1 MKIKTKEIK
10 NQYHLKRK
18 ALVSSVLFALS
29 GLGQSALIQVGSDC
43 SLVEAI
49 EAANTDAVVNSCV
62 SGNGDDIIQLPPV
75 NSPLQSFG
83 VNSQHEA
90 STAIPGTYVGLPIIN
105 SHITIDGQGNTI
117 QGSTGSNLFRIFE
130 LAAGS
135 TLILNDVT
143 VAGGDDGLGIG
154 SGVLNYAGFLEVN
167 NSTLSDNHG
176 AVASMYGQTS
186 LNNSVVVSNFADN
199 SNTAAGIFAYSS
211 LFELNN
217 SSVINNRLT
226 EIPPLWGQRSSKG
239 KIDLKRGGSGPVAGG
254 IQLINSESKLI
265 NSTISGNK
273 GFIGGLTITEQVPP
287 AISKHLNKGNVSNKG
302 GPSYSTLI
310 SHVTLSDNTGYVGG
324 FAMNASLAS
333 MTLEATIISGN
344 KTEALPEYANGY
356 VIGASAVITDA
367 HNFIGDN
374 GQTKVYG
381 LPMGASDVVFTNSV
395 SDNLYPLNLTNGQF
409 VQPLKHG
416 SIAIDGLAKSC
427 YQNLVLDQE
436 GKGRGIDGDTNGS
449 FICDAGAFEH
459 SLPIIVNGG
468 ACTLQNAM
476 VSANNDASVGGC
488 QPGNGHDIIELPEG
502 STHTHTVAADVY
514 NLQNQYYFGSGLPVV
529 RSGMIIN
536 GNNSLV
542 ERDTSSLEDFNLFTV
557 ADENGLILNDVTV
570 TGANTGL
577 AAVASWYGSE
587 IQLFNSNVIG
597 NQTMGVLSVLNHI
610 SGIEKSN
617 ISNNMGEAQFSHLP
631 SGLVGLQSANFRL
644 SETLISN
651 NSGTAIGG
659 AQLSGNMNM
668 VVKNN
673 TISGN
678 EGITLGGL
686 QMAQNQGLITNNT
699 ITKNEGQSV
708 GGFYGSDADNVT
720 LSNNIISGNILVI
733 PPPSAGDKGGGTGY
747 AEMNMVVS
755 GTPLLVSRNN
765 IIGQN
770 GNSGTNHVF
779 DLSDVTP
786 PGSVDTVIEPILVDN
801 GGTSMTHLPILGG
814 LAIDSGSS
822 SCELNRVDQR
832 GFIRPWDGNSDGV
845 SLCDVGAVELNSVH
859 EDDLIFKDGFD
870 EGVVP

>member
-1 MKIKTKEIK
+1 MKNKSKKTKR
-10 NQYHLKRK
+10 QYNLKRK

-29 GLGQSALIQVGSDC
+29 GMGQSALIEVGTDC
-43 SLVEAI
+43 SLVEAV

-75 NSPLQSFG
+75 YNLLQSIG
-83 VNSQHEA
+83 VNAQHEA
-90 STAIPGTYVGLPIIN
+90 SVAIPGTYVGLPIIN
-105 SHITIDGQGNTI
+105 SHITIEGQGNTI
-117 QGSTGSNLFRIFE
+117 QGSTGSNPFRIFE
-130 LAAGS
+130 LAPGS

-143 VAGGDDGLGIG
+143 VAGGDDGLGMG
-154 SGVLNYAGFLEVN
+154 SGVLNYAGSLEVN
-167 NSTLSDNHG
+167 NSTFSNNHG
-176 AVASMYGQTS
+176 AIASMYGQTS
-186 LNNSVVVSNFADN
+186 INNSVVVSNFADYDD
-199 SNTAAGIFAYSS
+199 TAAGLFSYSS

-273 GFIGGLTITEQVPP
+273 GFIGGLSISEQLPP
-287 AISKHLNKGNVSNKG
+287 AISKHLNKGKVSNKG
-302 GPSYSTLI
+302 GPSFSTLI

-324 FAMNASLAS
+324 FAMDASLAT

-356 VIGASAVITDA
+356 IIGASAVTADA
-367 HNFIGDN
+367 HNFIGEN

-381 LPMGASDVVFTNSV
+381 LPMGPSDVVFTNSV

-436 GKGRGIDGDTNGS
+436 GKGRGIDGDSNGS

-488 QPGNGHDIIELPEG
+488 QPGKGHDIIELPEG
-502 STHTHTVAADVY
+502 STHTHTVAVDVY

-542 ERDTSSLEDFNLFTV
+542 ERDTSSLENFNLFTV
-557 ADENGLILNDVTV
+557 ADINGLILNDVTV

-617 ISNNMGEAQFSHLP
+617 ISNNMGEAQFDHLP
-631 SGLVGLQSANFRL
+631 SGLTGLLSANFRL

-651 NSGTAIGG
+651 NSGTAVGA

-678 EGITLGGL
+678 VGESIGGF
-686 QMAQNQGLITNNT
+686 QIVQNQGLITNNT

-720 LSNNIISGNILVI
+720 LSNNIISGNVLVI
-733 PPPSAGDKGGGTGY
+733 PPPSPGAKGGGTGF
-747 AEMNMVVS
+747 AEMNIVTS
-755 GTPLLVSRNN
+755 GTPMLASRNN
-765 IIGQN
+765 VIGQN
-770 GNSGTNHVF
+770 GNSGSNHVF
-779 DLSDVTP
+779 DTSDVTP
-786 PGSVDTVIEPILVDN
+786 TGSVDTVIEPTLVDN
-801 GGTSMTHLPILGG
+801 GGNTLSHLPVLGG
-814 LAIDSGSS
+814 LAVDGGNSN
-822 SCELNRVDQR
+822 CELNKVDQR
-832 GFIRPWDGNSDGV
+832 GFIRPWDGNNDGIDV
-845 SLCDVGAVELNSVH
+845 CDIGAIELNSVH

-870 EGVVP
+870 ESITP